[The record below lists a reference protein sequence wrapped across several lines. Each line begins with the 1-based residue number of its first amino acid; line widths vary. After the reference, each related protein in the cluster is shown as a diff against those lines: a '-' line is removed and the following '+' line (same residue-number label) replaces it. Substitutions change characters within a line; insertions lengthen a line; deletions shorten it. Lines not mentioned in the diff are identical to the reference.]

1 VFRYPASLSS
11 LLFVLMSSLANALV
25 IDNFSEGEI
34 VLNGPG
40 ELVSMTNMNPQNV
53 VGGSRHVQIT
63 GGSTH
68 LSIDSEFGLQI
79 QQGDGFGYFHIL
91 YGYDAPLGV
100 DLTENGND
108 RLRLRF
114 DDVDPNWWRGSF
126 WISVNT
132 PLPPNSSS
140 AGPNL
145 AELHG
150 GGIVEIP
157 FSAFNTN
164 FQNVN
169 TLAIAVSRIDSQRFF
184 TITEFSA
191 AGPSQSGDFDRNG
204 FVDAGD
210 LIEWQHSIGRKGN
223 LHYGYLSSD
232 EDRNGIVD
240 GADFLA
246 WQRAMTGNP
255 AYNPNAQV
263 VPEPS
268 SLSVLLSL
276 AVGSLSL
283 VARQIARKEQIDIGV
298 T

>member
-1 VFRYPASLSS
+1 
-11 LLFVLMSSLANALV
+11 MSSPANALV

-53 VGGSRHVQIT
+53 VGGSRHVQVT

-68 LSIDSEFGLQI
+68 LSIVSEFGLQI
-79 QQGDGFGYFHIL
+79 QQGDDFGYFHIL
-91 YGYDAPLGV
+91 YGYDAPLGI

-114 DDVDPNWWRGSF
+114 DDVDPNWLGGPF
-126 WISVNT
+126 WVSVNSQ
-132 PLPPNSSS
+132 LPPIRSSP
-140 AGPNL
+140 GPNL

-157 FSAFNTN
+157 FSAFNTD

-169 TLAIAVSRIDSQRFF
+169 TLAIAVVRIASQRFF
-184 TITEFSA
+184 TMTEFLA
-191 AGPSQSGDFDRNG
+191 AGPSLSGDFDRNG
-204 FVDAGD
+204 LVDAGD
-210 LIEWQHSIGRKGN
+210 LTEWEHSFGSKGN
-223 LHYGYLSSD
+223 LQYGYLSSD

-246 WQRAMTGNP
+246 WQRAMTGSP
-255 AYNPNAQV
+255 ANNPNARV

-268 SLSVLLSL
+268 SLSILLSL